1 MWCNFCNGAEAA
13 AAEAAP
19 PPPPSRPRR
28 GGGWVVPG
36 ARLSLRS
43 GTFWRQADGEEK
55 GGRRGEIKEV
65 DFFLASRDAAAARR
79 HDDGFRGTHGG
90 GGGGGGRDDV
100 NIGLDLLTT
109 ATGGAAPAVSG
120 EGDAAEN
127 HRKEAA
133 TAAVDAELRRVVE
146 ENRRL
151 RGMLDELTRSYSA
164 LYHQWLQATQQQNH
178 RHPDLIM
185 SNNRSSLSQISDG
198 CQWRKYGQKM
208 AKGNPCPRAYYR
220 CTMANGCPVRKQVG
234 LAHEKGGGLLR
245 PTSRVECERR
255 SGETVSRYFNKV
267 LHAVRELRDEL
278 IKPPSLDTPTKIAG
292 NPRWDPYF
300 KDCIGA
306 IDGTHIRASVRKN
319 MESSFRGRKT
329 HATQN
334 VMAAVDFD
342 LRFTYILAGW
352 EETAHDAV
360 VLRDALDRE
369 NGLVVPQGKFYLVDA
384 GYGAKPGFLPP
395 FRVVRYHLNEWGN
408 NPVQNE
414 KKLFNFRHSSLRVTV
429 ERAFGALK
437 RRFKIL
443 DDATPFFPFP
453 TQVDI
458 VEMDSSNGK
467 GGSTHASW
475 TSTMSS
481 FMLSHLANLVASG
494 IRTSSCFK
502 QVHLNACARAL
513 NEMFCTTLTGDQ
525 IKNHLK
531 TWQKK
536 VWQDK

>member
-1 MWCNFCNGAEAA
+1 MGVRPELHPVTTESGRVYLPPACYTLSKDEKMNLLTCLSGIKVPSGYSSRISRFVSLYMGILKGFVRNRSHLEGSIIESYTSEEVIDFCMNYMSETSSVGLPRSHHEGRLDGVGTVGRKIVRMDRKWCNFCNGAEAA

-185 SNNRSSLSQISDG
+185 SNNRSSLSQTH
-198 CQWRKYGQKM
+198 RTAAALM
-208 AKGNPCPRAYYR
+208 NPSTATATTQQFLEPRASS
-220 CTMANGCPVRKQVG
+220 TGQQMVPVADADGAAGVTIILKMGC
-234 LAHEKGGGLLR
+234 
-245 PTSRVECERR
+245 
-255 SGETVSRYFNKV
+255 F
-267 LHAVRELRDEL
+267 
-278 IKPPSLDTPTKIAG
+278 
-292 NPRWDPYF
+292 
-300 KDCIGA
+300 
-306 IDGTHIRASVRKN
+306 
-319 MESSFRGRKT
+319 
-329 HATQN
+329 
-334 VMAAVDFD
+334 
-342 LRFTYILAGW
+342 
-352 EETAHDAV
+352 
-360 VLRDALDRE
+360 
-369 NGLVVPQGKFYLVDA
+369 
-384 GYGAKPGFLPP
+384 
-395 FRVVRYHLNEWGN
+395 
-408 NPVQNE
+408 
-414 KKLFNFRHSSLRVTV
+414 
-429 ERAFGALK
+429 
-437 RRFKIL
+437 
-443 DDATPFFPFP
+443 
-453 TQVDI
+453 
-458 VEMDSSNGK
+458 
-467 GGSTHASW
+467 
-475 TSTMSS
+475 
-481 FMLSHLANLVASG
+481 
-494 IRTSSCFK
+494 
-502 QVHLNACARAL
+502 
-513 NEMFCTTLTGDQ
+513 
-525 IKNHLK
+525 
-531 TWQKK
+531 
-536 VWQDK
+536 